1 MRTMMFLTILVL
13 LTTKLNANSVTEW
26 ANKTWTETVE
36 YQKSAWQNGKEQNA
50 KNVETIK
57 NLWNKIITGTI
68 NE

>member
-13 LTTKLNANSVTEW
+13 LTTKLNANPVTEW
-26 ANKTWTETVE
+26 VNKTWTETVE